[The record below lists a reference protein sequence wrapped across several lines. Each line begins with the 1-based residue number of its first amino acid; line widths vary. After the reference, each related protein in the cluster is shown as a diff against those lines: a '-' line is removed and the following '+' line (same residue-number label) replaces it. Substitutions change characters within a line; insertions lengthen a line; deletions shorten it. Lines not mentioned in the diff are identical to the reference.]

1 MDFNNIQKPKK
12 EISKID
18 PIKNFWGD
26 LDKKA
31 SYDKTIEIKH
41 TDMNYKRKS

>member
-1 MDFNNIQKPKK
+1 MYFNNIQKPKK
-12 EISKID
+12 KISKVD

-31 SYDKTIEIKH
+31 S
-41 TDMNYKRKS
+41 